1 MLDETARLYDLPDAQ
16 AFAAQQPLDRLLG
29 PDEVAAAIAFL
40 VGDGGSG
47 VTGATL
53 PVDGGLAV

>member
-1 MLDETARLYDLPDAQ
+1 LR
-16 AFAAQQPLDRLLG
+16 

-47 VTGATL
+47 ITGAAV
-53 PVDGGLAV
+53 PVDGGLSV